1 MLRSLMHSMSRLG
14 LSMVI
19 WTKKEEG
26 SKDFLKKEDTVCCK
40 RKMIY
45 KTKNNP
51 STQSI
56 ENCLKMAG

>member
-26 SKDFLKKEDTVCCK
+26 SKYFSKKEDKLCCK
-40 RKMIY
+40 RKMLF
-45 KTKNNP
+45 KTKNKP
-51 STQSI
+51 V
-56 ENCLKMAG
+56 